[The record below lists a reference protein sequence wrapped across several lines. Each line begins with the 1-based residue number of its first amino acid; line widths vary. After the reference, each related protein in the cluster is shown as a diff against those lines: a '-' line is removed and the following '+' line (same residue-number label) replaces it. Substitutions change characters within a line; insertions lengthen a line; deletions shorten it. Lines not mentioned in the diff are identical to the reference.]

1 MSRGNPLAGTARSL
15 GKLLRAELPR
25 FHQYLIANQATA
37 NQMKTK
43 DWTWNP
49 VVHPWVFCAFDKTL
63 TAVWHGRKPAPNLP
77 KDQPLLRYRWKDM
90 IPEGLPADPRF
101 HLAGMAQEDIGSV
114 ARHALSI
121 RSYRNFEVNSM
132 LGFEFPVMPGSSSSD
147 DQTTSTVVL
156 DSICLRVI
164 SATDAQK
171 SIKKFILC
179 VAETRGDPTKNSN
192 VRTESDALI
201 RWLEDLDLSLHLWTN
216 QMLDL
221 AYWMQ
226 TDLSVRNSGYVDSYE
241 VDKAANFLL
250 RPDGRRHGW
259 YHGDMP
265 DLTPYLA
272 VSNAFHDR
280 EFSAKGGGG
289 GGGGGGS
296 NRTTTANSAADATTK
311 KKASAPKNQSSSS
324 SSASSPSSG
333 PFRGSRALSVLVHVA
348 IRKSLPQRCKGRSL
362 KNMCQ
367 RYAVEDPPAGLAL
380 MDAVAC
386 LYMGG
391 TPGCLHRPRFAVR
404 ARIRAQTLIFRGATV
419 TETEAWMQ
427 DNAKVL
433 QLAFTEYYLY
443 AVRWDLA
450 FQAVVCDVQLHME
463 FTRKTRESG
472 DELRAI
478 LDTLMTCHDM
488 DQPGAKGR
496 FAGVPQPGAL
506 HIIAWSG
513 HDRGLEAFGK
523 ARKGAFVTRAATLM
537 KGWLRTFRTSKT
549 VDICEP
555 YKEEMTQMLVLSKM
569 MYCSP
574 ECASM
579 IVADIMKI
587 DKEEKEAVKKSVP
600 LPWLVRDAEP
610 GRSSW
615 GLGVPKVNI
624 PIAMIESFRAWEGDN
639 SLFTS
644 PYFADK
650 SFFASAP
657 YQWLD
662 HDTVRAIDLAA
673 WMCARRSDSRFVTSW
688 LRNPIGLSEMAYR
701 RLCLL
706 YFSYEFCDIP
716 DHSIENQFRWF
727 LFRRRRRVICES
739 EYQLRMKLGD
749 PSIKNELTE
758 TICCTVGAD
767 AMTYSEMLQ
776 NTFGEKT
783 NITRKYK
790 PVARRIVEEY
800 GTDQSRRDF
809 AIIYSYIMR
818 VTYYKQWAVLSLPEY
833 VCRHQIEALRRRQT
847 MEPWTKT
854 DVDLLGSQSLCGCG
868 RWTSKAVV
876 PPDWTTTSSVTERR
890 VLPQLAKRT
899 RASTNGLEASRITNL
914 KKLNIPCLL
923 QQQQHAATSGK
934 KPNDPDAPPPLLLQP
949 EYRQAAANVVPT
961 RRQPKK
967 KTGSSTNN
975 LGGGGGASLAYINPG
990 ATATPGCLVAALSGA
1005 AAIGSAAGRGIVS
1018 NMPTSKIDL
1027 ETVRSKTIYTTALSI
1042 TTSSRGAVSRLDDT
1056 DIRLTT
1062 HSKRWNYE
1070 DASKLDRMDRSV
1082 FPNSGS
1088 LRTPVVI
1095 RGPPKEQVTASA
1107 AAVMPTP
1114 LKKKV
1119 PQFLLE
1125 WSRPMSCDDEAVT
1138 RDVHV
1143 SKNSRMVG
1151 SSNMAM
1157 DIESGHMIYKE
1168 KNSGT
1173 MHPAFCLGTELF
1185 RINLIGVAV
1194 HSKGPK
1200 VSADGD
1206 FMTICAT
1213 CGSPT
1218 TLSMERWNHRG
1229 PSCGAHGRPHRLPAL
1244 LKPILETVPPVLID
1258 MAAAAKSDRER
1269 LHLDLVMNLS
1279 PEEPYVWERVASL
1292 LKYEGAQINAEI
1304 HRELTKISAKA
1315 GFPSPANIPCCWYCG
1330 GTTDQIIRAW
1340 ESLNP
1345 EQTQKLNKTDLA
1357 SDAFLPENINSWNQ
1371 AYAGMPTVRF
1381 RHGTSVAS
1389 SPMSSTG
1396 AAIHARRLV
1405 VSGTDQA
1412 TPIRHIN
1419 IRCSM
1424 FGYEGLDGCLGNQI
1438 TPGNPN
1444 PIKPISEQCARGHCD
1459 CNQSHLDCTLNKAE
1473 QFNKIGKNYRRHA
1486 TTIKTKVLPIE
1497 LLPAVGPEICVRAL
1511 DDMNTGSTSSTGISK
1526 PLQQV
1531 CIYLC
1536 NVHIKDRRVGWI
1548 ARRARLEQLD
1558 AKLVALNRPNRNT
1571 ASLVQWDSVSLD
1583 AAARDQN
1590 IGRTVLMHRML
1601 QKVQLLS
1608 DLKNDIR
1615 VGVNRR
1621 MNDMS
1626 RGYRGQYGITSK
1638 PEVSRSKQHSKK
1650 DGGTFTNRI
1659 KGYKSRHKPRVSKN
1673 NQRAVK
1679 KRRST
1684 KKKEKKLKK
1693 KLKKK
1698 T

>member
-25 FHQYLIANQATA
+25 LHQYFMADQQAT
-37 NQMKTK
+37 NQMENKNWK
-43 DWTWNP
+43 WNP
-49 VVHPWVFCAFDKTL
+49 VIHPWVFCAFDKTL
-63 TAVWHGRKPAPNLP
+63 TAVWQGRKPAPNLCLNAQT
-77 KDQPLLRYRWKDM
+77 KPLLRYRWKDM
-90 IPEGLPADPRF
+90 IPENLEADPRF
-101 HLAGMAQEDIGSV
+101 HLAGMKQEDIRSV
-114 ARHALSI
+114 SRHALSI
-121 RSYRNFEVNSM
+121 RSYRNFEVSSM
-132 LGFEFPVMPGSSSSD
+132 LGFEVPMVAATGAAAAAD
-147 DQTTSTVVL
+147 YQTSTVVL

-171 SIKKFILC
+171 SIQKFMLC
-179 VAETRGDPTKNSN
+179 VSDTRADPTKNSN
-192 VRTESDALI
+192 TRTEADALM

-289 GGGGGGS
+289 GGGGS
-296 NRTTTANSAADATTK
+296 TRPPAKSAA
-311 KKASAPKNQSSSS
+311 KAPPKTNRPTPKVPAAKNQSSSSS

-386 LYMGG
+386 MWMGG
-391 TPGCLHRPRFAVR
+391 TPGCRHRPRFAVR
-404 ARIRAQTLIFRGATV
+404 ARIRAQSLIFRGATV

-443 AVRWDLA
+443 AVRWDLV

-463 FTRKTRESG
+463 FDRKSRESG

-478 LDTLMTCHDM
+478 LDVLMSCHDT

-496 FAGVPQPGAL
+496 FAGVPQPGAM
-506 HIIAWSG
+506 HIVAWGG

-523 ARKGAFVTRAATLM
+523 ARKGEFVTRMSTLM
-537 KGWLRTFRTSKT
+537 KGWMRTLRTSKT
-549 VDICEP
+549 VDLDDQ
-555 YKEEMTQMLVLSKM
+555 YKEEMTQMLVISKM

-574 ECASM
+574 DCASM
-579 IVADIMKI
+579 IIGDIMKI
-587 DKEEKEAVKKSVP
+587 DKEEKESIKNTVSP
-600 LPWLVRDAEP
+600 PWLIRDGEP

-644 PYFADK
+644 PWFADK

-657 YQWLD
+657 YNWLD

-673 WMCARRSDSRFVTSW
+673 WMCARRTDSRFVTSW

-716 DHSIENQFRWF
+716 DHSIENQFKWF
-727 LFRRRRRVICES
+727 LFRRRRRVISET
-739 EYQLRMKLGD
+739 EYQVRMKLGD
-749 PSIKNELTE
+749 PSIKDELTE
-758 TICCTVGAD
+758 TICCTVGGD
-767 AMTYSEMLQ
+767 TMTYAEMIQ
-776 NTFGEKT
+776 SNFGDKT
-783 NITRKYK
+783 PITRKYK

-818 VTYYKQWAVLSLPEY
+818 VTYYKQWAVLSLPER
-833 VCRHQIEALRRRQT
+833 VTRHQIEALRRRQT

-876 PPDWTTTSSVTERR
+876 PPDWSTTSSVTERR
-890 VLPQLAKRT
+890 VLPQLARRT
-899 RASTNGLEASRITNL
+899 RASTNGLEARRAVKL
-914 KKLNIPCLL
+914 KKLNIPGL
-923 QQQQHAATSGK
+923 AVVK
-934 KPNDPDAPPPLLLQP
+934 KTPLDPNAPPPLLLQP

-967 KTGSSTNN
+967 KTGSSSNN
-975 LGGGGGASLAYINPG
+975 LGGGGGGASLAYINPG
-990 ATATPGCLVAALSGA
+990 ATATPGFLVAALSGA
-1005 AAIGSAAGRGIVS
+1005 AATGSAAGRGIVS

-1027 ETVRSKTIYTTALSI
+1027 ETIRSKSVYTAALSI

-1056 DIRLTT
+1056 DIRLST

-1070 DASKLDRMDRSV
+1070 DVSKLDRMDRSV

-1088 LRTPVVI
+1088 LRIPQPQQQQQAIV
-1095 RGPPKEQVTASA
+1095 PPPTAFI
-1107 AAVMPTP
+1107 
-1114 LKKKV
+1114 KKKV

-1125 WSRPMSCDDEAVT
+1125 WSRPMSCDDESVS

-1157 DIESGHMIYKE
+1157 DIESGHMIFKE

-1173 MHPAFCLGTELF
+1173 KHPAYCAGTELF
-1185 RINLIGVAV
+1185 RVNLIGVAV
-1194 HSKGPK
+1194 RSKGPK
-1200 VSADGD
+1200 IAADGD

-1218 TLSMERWNHRG
+1218 TLSMGRWNHRG

-1244 LKPILETVPPVLID
+1244 IKPILETVPPVLID
-1258 MAAAAKSDRER
+1258 MAAAAKADRER
-1269 LHLDLVMNLS
+1269 MHLDLFMNLLP
-1279 PEEPYVWERVASL
+1279 PEEPYAWERLGSL
-1292 LKYEGAQINAEI
+1292 LKHEGSQINSEI

-1315 GFPSPANIPCCWYCG
+1315 GFPSPANVPCCWYCN
-1330 GTTDQIIRAW
+1330 GTTDPVIRAW
-1340 ESLNP
+1340 EGLNP
-1345 EQTQKLNKTDLA
+1345 EQTQKHTKNDLLA
-1357 SDAFLPENINSWNQ
+1357 DQFLPENINAWNQ
-1371 AYAGMPTVRF
+1371 TYAGMPTVRF

-1405 VSGTDQA
+1405 ITGTDQA

-1459 CNQSHLDCTLNKAE
+1459 CSQSHLDCSLTKAE
-1473 QFNKIGKNYRRHA
+1473 RFNQIGKNYRRHA

-1497 LLPAVGPEICVRAL
+1497 LLPAVGPEICFRAL
-1511 DDMNTGSTSSTGISK
+1511 DDMNTGSNSLTGISK

-1558 AKLVALNRPNRNT
+1558 AKVVAMNRPNRNT
-1571 ASLVQWDSVSLD
+1571 ESLVQWDSVSLD

-1590 IGRTVLMHRML
+1590 IGRAVLMHRML

-1608 DLKNDIR
+1608 DLKIDIR
-1615 VGVNRR
+1615 VGVSRR
-1621 MNDMS
+1621 MNDIS
-1626 RGYRGQYGITSK
+1626 RGSRGQYGVISK
-1638 PEVSRSKQHSKK
+1638 PEMSRSKQHSKK
-1650 DGGTFTNRI
+1650 DGGSFTNRA
-1659 KGYKSRHKPRVSKN
+1659 KGYKTRHKPKISKN

-1679 KRRST
+1679 KRRGT
-1684 KKKEKKLKK
+1684 KKKKKIKKLKK
-1693 KLKKK
+1693 KLKKNPK
-1698 T
+1698 